1 MLYCLQI
8 HNYAIISHLEIHFSE
23 KLSIIT
29 GETGAGKSILMGALG
44 LALGNRADLS
54 QLGDREKK
62 LIVEASFKLV
72 HSQGIKD
79 LLTSM
84 EVDFDGEIILRR
96 EIGANG
102 KSRSFVNDT
111 PVGLAQL
118 QEVSSLLVDL
128 HQQFDTLQLGNKDFQ
143 RTVLDARAGT
153 IESMRGYQNR
163 YQQFLSVSKKIEALK
178 NAISKAE
185 QEKEYKLFLLNEL
198 EELHWSEGEG
208 KQLEEEFNI
217 LSHAEQIRGG
227 LSKVSN
233 MLSDGDQPIL
243 AQLKNMQSQ
252 LQSISLY
259 HADLAQSGERLGSA
273 YLELK
278 DLCADLDSMLSKV
291 VVDEKRMDQINDR
304 LSKAQRL
311 LKKHGVLSADE
322 LVSIQLTLSE
332 SVIGYES
339 LQEELAA
346 CEKQK
351 ISIYEDAMKI
361 AKAVHKKRIGQLPIL
376 ESETKELLFRIGM
389 PNATLKIDLKEIALS
404 PTGIDQ
410 ISFLFDANKSGN
422 FEALHKVASGGELSR
437 LMLVLK
443 SLVANSLEMP
453 TLIFDEIDSGISGEA
468 ARQVGILMEELAS
481 SHQLISITHQP
492 QIAAKANHH
501 LYVYKQEQLGVINTG
516 VKLLSYEDRILTIA
530 KMLAGENPS
539 EVALANAKE
548 LMG

>member
-1 MLYCLQI
+1 MLHCLQI
-8 HNYAIISHLEIHFSE
+8 QNYAIISKLEINFSE

-62 LIVEASFKLV
+62 LIVEAIFKNV
-72 HSQGIKD
+72 HSQGIED
-79 LLTSM
+79 LLKSM
-84 EVDFDGEIILRR
+84 EVDFDGEVLLRR
-96 EIGANG
+96 EIGSNG

-111 PVGLAQL
+111 PVGLGQL

-143 RTVLDARAGT
+143 RTVLDARSGT
-153 IESMRGYQNR
+153 IDLMRGYQNI
-163 YQQFLSVSKKIEALK
+163 YQQFQTVCKKIESLK
-178 NAISKAE
+178 NAILKAE
-185 QEKEYKLFLLNEL
+185 QEKEYKIFLLNEL

-208 KQLEEEFNI
+208 KLLEEELNV
-217 LSHAEQIRGG
+217 LSHAEQIRTV

-233 MLSDGDQPIL
+233 SLAEGDQPIL
-243 AQLKNMQSQ
+243 PQLKNMQSL
-252 LQSISLY
+252 LQSISLF
-259 HADLAQSGERLGSA
+259 HADLVPIGERLGSA

-278 DLCADLDSMLSKV
+278 DLGADLDSMLNKV
-291 VVDEKRMDQINDR
+291 VVDEKRIDQINDR

-311 LKKHGVLSADE
+311 IKKHGVLSADE
-322 LVSIQLTLSE
+322 LVTMQGTLSQTVLGFE
-332 SVIGYES
+332 SM
-339 LQEELAA
+339 QEELASS
-346 CEKQK
+346 EKQK
-351 ISIYEDAMKI
+351 TTIYDEALKI
-361 AKAVHKKRIGQLPIL
+361 AKAVHKKRTVQLSVL
-376 ESETKELLFRIGM
+376 ESETKELLSRIGM
-389 PNATLKIDLKEIALS
+389 PNAALKIDLKEIELS

-422 FEALHKVASGGELSR
+422 LEPLHKVASGGELSR

-468 ARQVGILMEELAS
+468 ARQVGILMEELAAA
-481 SHQLISITHQP
+481 HQLISITHQP
-492 QIAAKANHH
+492 QIAAKADHH
-501 LYVYKQEQLGVINTG
+501 LYVYKQEQLGVINTE
-516 VKLLSYEDRILTIA
+516 VKLLSFEDRVLTIA

-539 EVALANAKE
+539 EAAIANAKE
-548 LMG
+548 MMG

>member
-143 RTVLDARAGT
+143 RTVLDARAGA

-259 HADLAQSGERLGSA
+259 HADLEQSGERLGSA

-322 LVSIQLTLSE
+322 LVSIQHTLSE

-361 AKAVHKKRIGQLPIL
+361 AKAVHKKRVGQLPIL

>member
-1 MLYCLQI
+1 MLHCLQI
-8 HNYAIISHLEIHFSE
+8 QNYAIISKLEIHFSE

-62 LIVEASFKLV
+62 LIVEASFKNV
-72 HSQGIKD
+72 HSQGIAE
-79 LLTSM
+79 LLASM
-84 EVDFDGEIILRR
+84 EVDFDGEVLLRR

-153 IESMRGYQNR
+153 IESMRGYQDI
-163 YQQFLSVSKKIEALK
+163 YQQFQSISKKIETLK
-178 NAISKAE
+178 TTILKAE

-208 KQLEEEFNI
+208 KQLEEELNI
-217 LSHAEQIRGG
+217 LSHAEQIRSG

-233 MLSDGDQPIL
+233 SLAEGDQPIL
-243 AQLKNMQSQ
+243 AQLKNMQSL
-252 LQSISLY
+252 LQSISLF
-259 HADLAQSGERLGSA
+259 HADLVPIGERLGSA

-278 DLCADLDSMLSKV
+278 DLGADLDSMLSKV
-291 VVDEKRMDQINDR
+291 VVDEKRIDQINDR

-311 LKKHGVLSADE
+311 IKKHGVISADE
-322 LVSIQLTLSE
+322 LVSIHLTLSE
-332 SVIGYES
+332 SIIGFES
-339 LQEELAA
+339 MQEELIA

-351 ISIYEDAMKI
+351 TNIYEDAMKI
-361 AKAVHKKRIGQLPIL
+361 AKAVHKKRAGQLSIL
-376 ESETKELLFRIGM
+376 ESETKELLSRIGM
-389 PNATLKIDLKEIALS
+389 PNAALKIDLKEIELS
-404 PTGIDQ
+404 PTGVDQ

-422 FEALHKVASGGELSR
+422 FEPLHKVASGGELSR

-481 SHQLISITHQP
+481 AHQLISITHQP
-492 QIAAKANHH
+492 QIAARANHH

-516 VKLLSYEDRILTIA
+516 VKLLSYEDRVLTIA

-539 EVALANAKE
+539 EAALANAKE
-548 LMG
+548 MMG

>member
-1 MLYCLQI
+1 MLHCLQI
-8 HNYAIISHLEIHFSE
+8 QNYAIISKLEINFSE

-62 LIVEASFKLV
+62 LIVEASFKNV
-72 HSQGIKD
+72 HSKGIED

-84 EVDFDGEIILRR
+84 EVDFDGEVLLRR
-96 EIGANG
+96 EIGSNG

-143 RTVLDARAGT
+143 RTVLDARSGT
-153 IESMRGYQNR
+153 IDLMRGYQDI
-163 YQQFLSVSKKIEALK
+163 YQQFQAVCKKIESLK
-178 NAISKAE
+178 NTILKAE

-198 EELHWSEGEG
+198 EELHWSDGEG
-208 KQLEEEFNI
+208 KVLEEELNV
-217 LSHAEQIRGG
+217 LSHAEQIRTV

-233 MLSDGDQPIL
+233 SLAEGDQPIL
-243 AQLKNMQSQ
+243 SQLKNMQSL
-252 LQSISLY
+252 LQSISLF
-259 HADLAQSGERLGSA
+259 HADLVPIGERLGSA

-278 DLCADLDSMLSKV
+278 DLGADLDSMLSKI
-291 VVDEKRMDQINDR
+291 VVDEKRIDQINDR

-311 LKKHGVLSADE
+311 IKKHGVLSADE
-322 LVSIQLTLSE
+322 LVSIQHTLSE

-339 LQEELAA
+339 MQEELVA

-351 ISIYEDAMKI
+351 TTIYDDAMKI
-361 AKAVHKKRIGQLPIL
+361 AKSVHKKRAGQLSIL
-376 ESETKELLFRIGM
+376 ESETKELLSRIGM
-389 PNATLKIDLKEIALS
+389 PNAALKIDLKEIELS

-422 FEALHKVASGGELSR
+422 FEPLHKVASGGELSR

-468 ARQVGILMEELAS
+468 ARQVGILMEELAA

-492 QIAAKANHH
+492 QIAARADHH

-516 VKLLSYEDRILTIA
+516 VKLLSFEDRILTIA

-539 EVALANAKE
+539 EAALANAKE
-548 LMG
+548 MMG